1 MNGNRE
7 LEKEE
12 NELIFKY
19 YTVLVFFWEN
29 PYRSAGCIKLNENF
43 HFSPILLIFHFPLVF
58 LPKGT

>member
-19 YTVLVFFWEN
+19 YTVLVFFLGKSISICWLHKIE
-29 PYRSAGCIKLNENF
+29 
-43 HFSPILLIFHFPLVF
+43 
-58 LPKGT
+58 